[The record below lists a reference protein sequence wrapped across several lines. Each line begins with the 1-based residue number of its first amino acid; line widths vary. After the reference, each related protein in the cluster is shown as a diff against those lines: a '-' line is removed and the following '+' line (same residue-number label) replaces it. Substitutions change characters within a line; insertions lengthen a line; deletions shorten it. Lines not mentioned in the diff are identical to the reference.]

1 MTQKYGKDKVYSPGT
16 VIISAGAE
24 VSDIRKVVSPVLRT
38 GVNSTIYYIDFS
50 FDKLKL
56 GGSAFAQSLDKIGKE
71 VPTVQDSEYF
81 ANAFNAVQELVN
93 KEFILAGHDISAGG
107 MITRMLEMN
116 FANTEGGLEVSLDE
130 IPEKDLVKILF
141 SENPGILIQVEKTDE
156 VEKILKKA
164 GVAFIRLARPCDERH
179 LLIHKDGADYHS

>member
-1 MTQKYGKDKVYSPGT
+1 
-16 VIISAGAE
+16 
-24 VSDIRKVVSPVLRT
+24 VLRT
-38 GVNSTIYYIDFS
+38 GIDSTVYYIDFS

-81 ANAFNAVQELVN
+81 ANAFNAVQELIN
-93 KEFILAGHDISAGG
+93 KELILAGHDISAGG
-107 MITRMLEMN
+107 MITTMLEMN

-179 LLIHKDGADYHS
+179 